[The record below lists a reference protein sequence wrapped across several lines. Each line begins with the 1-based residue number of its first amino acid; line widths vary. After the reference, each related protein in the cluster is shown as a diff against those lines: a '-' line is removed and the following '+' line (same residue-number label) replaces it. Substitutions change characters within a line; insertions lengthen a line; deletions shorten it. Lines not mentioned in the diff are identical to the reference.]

1 MKQTIA
7 MKGLMSSLSVGVAMP
22 QLFDI
27 IIPKEI
33 WESAATGT
41 GYYNGYKVL
50 LQEANIQHHLAD
62 EQFYVLKTRDTFDRQ
77 AWLFRCAAGSGVAF
91 ERYRGGESGLI
102 VSNCDGIASHIFGG
116 KAFDALSHSYLNAL
130 GEYQRTDTDVRIS
143 AAHRYAAQQII
154 KTLREGKDD
163 KVLWPSNQ
171 ALRRLMSLCLSV
183 RNAQWLPAAAVVND
197 YYAAMRCD
205 HETESDWELVM
216 EYLDIAPSQY
226 PAVRKVLELVRPEIN
241 HDEYHYEDVVYLQAL
256 ACA

>member
-1 MKQTIA
+1 MKQTIT

-77 AWLFRCAAGSGVAF
+77 AWLFRCAAGSGVVF
-91 ERYRGGESGLI
+91 ERYRGGESDLI

-130 GEYQRTDTDVRIS
+130 GEFQRTDTDVRIS

-154 KTLREGKDD
+154 KTLREGKL
-163 KVLWPSNQ
+163 KVPQGQGSEALFRRPIEDGNGHWHEFQFEYTGKQFDHRIPSWDASLFTGVSHDQAGAKPSSLTDAEAMALWD
-171 ALRRLMSLCLSV
+171 RLMASV
-183 RNAQWLPAAAVVND
+183 RLRVPNKSS
-197 YYAAMRCD
+197 R
-205 HETESDWELVM
+205 
-216 EYLDIAPSQY
+216 
-226 PAVRKVLELVRPEIN
+226 
-241 HDEYHYEDVVYLQAL
+241 
-256 ACA
+256 